1 MISKKLKLIRQLY
14 WKMYCDSKVNIRCSF
29 VLDDELYEI
38 VDGVLYKKV
47 ETDEGKVF
55 KVIY

>member
-1 MISKKLKLIRQLY
+1 MIMQQY
-14 WKMYCDSKVNIRCSF
+14 WKEYSDSKVNIRCSF
-29 VLDDELYEI
+29 VLDGQLYEI